1 MPQFKVVVQWLSR
14 VQLCNPMNCTTPGF
28 PVLHCLPELAQ
39 THVHWASDA
48 IQPSPPLSPP
58 SSPVLSLFQ
67 HQGLFQWVDSLH
79 LVAKVLEFQLKHQSF
94 QWIFRIDSFRID
106 WFDLL
111 AVQRTLKSLLQRH
124 NSNASILPH
133 SAFFMVQLSHSYM
146 TTGKTIALTIQTFVG
161 KMMSLLFNMLSR
173 FLIAFLP
180 RSKCLLISWLQS
192 PSAVILEPKKIK
204 SVTISTFS
212 PTICLEVMGL
222 DAMILVF
229 WMLSFKPVFS
239 LSCFTFI
246 KRFFCSSL
254 LSVIRVV
261 SSAYLRLL
269 LFLPAILIA
278 SSESSSPA
286 FHMMYSAYKFNK
298 QGDNIQP
305 WHIPFPILNQSLVPC
320 LVLTVASWP
329 AYKFQRNLYG
339 DLLFPS
345 HKNFPQFV
353 VIHTVKGFSVANEAE
368 VVGVFFAIRLLFLWS
383 NRCWQFDLWFLCLF
397 EIQLV
402 HLEVI
407 SSGTVEP

>member
-1 MPQFKVVVQWLSR
+1 
-14 VQLCNPMNCTTPGF
+14 MN
-28 PVLHCLPELAQ
+28 
-39 THVHWASDA
+39 
-48 IQPSPPLSPP
+48 
-58 SSPVLSLFQ
+58 
-67 HQGLFQWVDSLH
+67 
-79 LVAKVLEFQLKHQSF
+79 
-94 QWIFRIDSFRID
+94 

-269 LFLPAILIA
+269 IFLPAILIA

-368 VVGVFFAIRLLFLWS
+368 VVGVFLQFGCFFYDPTDVGNLISGSSAFSKS
-383 NRCWQFDLWFLCLF
+383 N
-397 EIQLV
+397 
-402 HLEVI
+402 
-407 SSGTVEP
+407 